1 MRKSVGSIEC
11 AIHPLQ
17 IRFPAYS
24 NKQVFKEILTKSLCL
39 EHMTD
44 NEDNKETKTPDLGS
58 SFLDTVIQSLLGTTR
73 DVRAMIGM
81 AQCLWPT
88 YTAPVTAD
96 NIKRTM
102 EIVSQRL
109 KKQGQAGD
117 ERNPDILQNELLQ
130 YLDEKIMKHTAL
142 WIENCLGLMHDLGRP
157 TADMPYLT
165 KCLLLAGF
173 ICQHNKPEKD
183 RQLFTNEK
191 GKKKSKNSQR
201 VGVRDAENAAF
212 ADSTWDQRRLK
223 MLRPRCFPLERVLSV
238 LLSII
243 GVVQAGDN
251 LIHQKFDMDEADFGQ
266 IVRSMGSPVFFECLA
281 YLRKMGLLR
290 EIPGNQVVGG
300 EGKTPL
306 HGINKSNP
314 MYCCDLDYEDAEML
328 AQSIKFPLTDYLIK

>member
-1 MRKSVGSIEC
+1 MKKSVGNIEC

-24 NKQVFKEILTKSLCL
+24 DKAVFKEILTKSL
-39 EHMTD
+39 HMENMT
-44 NEDNKETKTPDLGS
+44 NHEDNKNTNIPDLGS

-81 AQCLWPT
+81 AKCLWPI

-96 NIKRTM
+96 NMKRTM

-109 KKQGQAGD
+109 KKHGQDGD
-117 ERNPDILQNELLQ
+117 ERNSYMLQNELLQ

-142 WIENCLGLMHDLGRP
+142 WIENCLGLMNDLGRP

-165 KCLLLAGF
+165 KCFLLAGF

-183 RQLFTNEK
+183 KQLFTNEK
-191 GKKKSKNSQR
+191 GKKKTKHSQR
-201 VGVRDAENAAF
+201 VGVRDAESSAF

-223 MLRPRCFPLERVLSV
+223 LLRPRCFPLERVLSV
-238 LLSII
+238 LVSII

-251 LIHQKFDMDEADFGQ
+251 LIHQKFDVDEADFGQ
-266 IVRSMGSPVFFECLA
+266 IVRSMGNPIFFQCLA
-281 YLRKMGLLR
+281 HLRKMGLLR

-300 EGKTPL
+300 EGKTSL
-306 HGINKSNP
+306 HGVNKSNP

-328 AQSIKFPLTDYLIK
+328 AQSIQFPLSDYLIK